1 MPKAGSVRVSVAPCR
16 ARQRR
21 PSTALFSHLF
31 SCKYVAHSFAH
42 RRAWALHQL
51 HKGLALLHAIAN
63 AVKALFHVHDAQ
75 PQRHSRSSYVA
86 LLLAAGVACGS
97 SPALAQRSAAL
108 LGAGDDTAAVAVS
121 ASDVSAVRPMVL
133 QQPAVAPAD
142 ASQSDATPNATSTA
156 TKPAPRPQP
165 PNQFQR
171 FVQES
176 TGKLLPIYGSEF
188 FESQY
193 AAPDSTMPVPAEY
206 ILGVGDEVR
215 VQIWGSVDYAGSHT
229 IDRSG
234 QISIPKVG
242 TFSLVGVPV
251 QELDRALR
259 SQVSKVFANFQLN
272 ATLGRLKS
280 VQVYVVG
287 QVRTPGPHKVPG
299 MSTVVNALFASG
311 GPGNNGSMRNIQV
324 KRAGRMIAVFD
335 LYDLISKGDKGQD
348 LTLQAGDVIVVPPV
362 GPRVAV
368 TGALDQA
375 AIYELKV
382 SGTTVAEVLAL
393 GGGVPALAQAQKA
406 LLERIDASQTPPR
419 QVQELS
425 LSGDGIKYALR
436 DGDVLT
442 MLPIS
447 QAFGNAVTLQ
457 GAVAEPLRYRWTPG
471 MRVAD
476 LIPERDALI
485 TSGYYRKKNL
495 LVQGLTSQSG
505 TKMMS
510 RIGGTDD
517 QINWDYAVVERMDK
531 GQLVTRLIPFNLKK
545 AVVDKDPAS
554 NLELLAGDVVT
565 ILSHNDLRLPQEK
578 QNRMVRVEGEVSAP
592 GVYQALP
599 GETLPQ
605 LVRRIGGVTEQAY
618 IFGVE
623 FSRESIRQ
631 RQQENLDILVRR
643 LEAQAQAQNSATA
656 ANSKSPEAAAQAQ
669 FLLQQ
674 QQAQLKGQIDRLKTM
689 RSNGRMALEL
699 SSSATSLAALP
710 GVVLEDGDRIVIPS
724 TPSYVSAFGSVNNE
738 NVFLYRP
745 GKTVAEVVKSAG
757 LTEDAEPDQA
767 FILRADGSIVS
778 RRDKSGLFGGNFES
792 QAVMPGDT
800 LVVPAQMD
808 RESRYNFTVR
818 ALKDWTQI
826 LSNFGLGLAAIKTL
840 KD

>member
-1 MPKAGSVRVSVAPCR
+1 MRTEGA
-16 ARQRR
+16 
-21 PSTALFSHLF
+21 F
-31 SCKYVAHSFAH
+31 
-42 RRAWALHQL
+42 ALHKL

-63 AVKALFHVHDAQ
+63 AIKALFHVHDAL

-86 LLLAAGVACGS
+86 LLLATGVACGS
-97 SPALAQRSAAL
+97 DPALAQRSAAL
-108 LGAGDDTAAVAVS
+108 LGAGDDTAAVAAS
-121 ASDVSAVRPMVL
+121 ASDLSTMRPAVL
-133 QQPAVAPAD
+133 QQPALAQAD
-142 ASQSDATPNATSTA
+142 ASQPDAAPNAISTA

-188 FESQY
+188 FESQH
-193 AAPDSTMPVPAEY
+193 AAPDNTMPVPAEY

-259 SQVSKVFANFQLN
+259 SQVGKVFANFQLN

-375 AIYELKV
+375 AIYELKA

-425 LSGDGIKYALR
+425 LSGEGIKYALR

-471 MRVAD
+471 MRVTD

-485 TSGYYRKKNL
+485 TADYFKKKNL
-495 LVQGLTSQSG
+495 LVQNLPPERRGLETPKTGSK
-505 TKMMS
+505 TLS

-517 QINWDYAVVERMDK
+517 QINWEYAVVERMDK

-618 IFGVE
+618 IFGIE

-643 LEAQAQAQNSATA
+643 LEAQSQSQSSATA
-656 ANSKSPEAAAQAQ
+656 GNSKSPEAAAQAQ
-669 FLLQQ
+669 LVLQQ

>member
-1 MPKAGSVRVSVAPCR
+1 MLNALAYAIKAM
-16 ARQRR
+16 
-21 PSTALFSHLF
+21 FSID
-31 SCKYVAHSFAH
+31 SP
-42 RRAWALHQL
+42 
-51 HKGLALLHAIAN
+51 LASRKIRSGCATLAVMAGAVLWSN
-63 AVKALFHVHDAQ
+63 AVF
-75 PQRHSRSSYVA
+75 
-86 LLLAAGVACGS
+86 
-97 SPALAQRSAAL
+97 AQRSL
-108 LGAGDDTAAVAVS
+108 PSTGEDTS
-121 ASDVSAVRPMVL
+121 ASALYPAAFGAASSFGTQNPIPGTEAGNARSTSFQQQGLSQPELSQPESSSGVSGPQL
-133 QQPAVAPAD
+133 
-142 ASQSDATPNATSTA
+142 
-156 TKPAPRPQP
+156 KPAPRPQLP
-165 PNQFQR
+165 SQFQR
-171 FVQES
+171 FVQEA

-188 FESQY
+188 FESQH
-193 AAPDSTMPVPAEY
+193 AAPDSTLPVTSEY

-215 VQIWGSVDYAGSHT
+215 VQIWGAVDYAGSHT

-242 TFSLVGVPV
+242 TFSLLGLPV
-251 QELDRALR
+251 QDLDRTLR
-259 SQVSKVFANFQLN
+259 SQVGKVFTNFQLN

-287 QVRTPGPHKVPG
+287 QVRAPGPHKVPG

-324 KRAGRMIAVFD
+324 KRAGRPIAVFD
-335 LYDLISKGDKGQD
+335 LYEFISKGDKGQD

-375 AIYELKV
+375 AIYELKA
-382 SGTTVAEVLAL
+382 SGTTVAEVLSL

-425 LSGDGIKYALR
+425 LSGDGLKYALR

-471 MRVAD
+471 MRVTD

-495 LVQGLTSQSG
+495 LVQGLTPQSG
-505 TKMMS
+505 TKMLS
-510 RIGGTDD
+510 RIGTTDD

-545 AVVDKDPAS
+545 AVVEKDSAN

-578 QNRMVRVEGEVSAP
+578 QNRMVRVEGEVPAP

-605 LVRRIGGVTEQAY
+605 LVRRIGGVTGQAY
-618 IFGVE
+618 IFGLE
-623 FSRESIRQ
+623 FSRESIRL
-631 RQQENLDILVRR
+631 RQQENLDILIRR
-643 LEAQAQAQNSATA
+643 LEAQAQSQSTTTV
-656 ANSKSPEAAAQAQ
+656 ANSRSPEAAAQAQ

-674 QQAQLKGQIDRLKTM
+674 QQAQVKGQIDRLKTM

-699 SSSATSLAALP
+699 DTSATTLAGLP

-778 RRDKSGLFGGNFES
+778 RRDKSGFFGGSFEAQS
-792 QAVMPGDT
+792 VMPGDT
-800 LVVPAQMD
+800 LVVPAQID